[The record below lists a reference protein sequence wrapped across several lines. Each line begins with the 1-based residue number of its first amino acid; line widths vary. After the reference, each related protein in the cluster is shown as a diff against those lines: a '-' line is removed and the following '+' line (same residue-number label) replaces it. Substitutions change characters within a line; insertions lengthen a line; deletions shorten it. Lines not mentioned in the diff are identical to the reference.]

1 MYSEYILYVDEFYI
15 VHYVASPKL
24 KEEYNIV
31 RLGVVGEGGGRKGGQ
46 LAVA

>member
-1 MYSEYILYVDEFYI
+1 MHTYVDEFYI

-31 RLGVVGEGGGRKGGQ
+31 RLGVVGGGGEEGGPAGSSIE
-46 LAVA
+46 